1 MVISILTD
9 YLKNNLKRHT
19 FVVLIPLVSNI
30 KYSLKNMNKWNLLVL
45 ILKLILLNLCII
57 CIIPVKLL
65 CSRK

>member
-30 KYSLKNMNKWNLLVL
+30 KYSLKNMNKWNLLVP
-45 ILKLILLNLCII
+45 ILKLILLNLY
-57 CIIPVKLL
+57 V
-65 CSRK
+65 